1 MRPCSYGNGRVPT
14 RGHLLNMDNFI
25 DTSSAE
31 GRFDYSEWVRA
42 YGRYLD
48 EQLEVYAKINYYQ
61 VRLRC
66 TTPTVREHPSA
77 LLNQDVV
84 VCFGHREGITGLSS
98 NSVTRRALSVGML
111 LGPV

>member
-1 MRPCSYGNGRVPT
+1 MPT

-25 DTSSAE
+25 DSSSAE

-61 VRLRC
+61 VRRSGNNMFGSYC
-66 TTPTVREHPSA
+66 VRKQHFSTLCRPGSA
-77 LLNQDVV
+77 LTLEVPLLAVQ
-84 VCFGHREGITGLSS
+84 FAAKATLGSGTT
-98 NSVTRRALSVGML
+98 VTCS
-111 LGPV
+111 